1 MPRVGVEDRMTA
13 SAIGRASPGRAAPI
27 STLGTRKKKTVS
39 KKSCDNDSSLQSA
52 NTYTYNNSRNSSS
65 SSSSNNRKREIL
77 ERRANYMPPG
87 GKKTKKR
94 TLKKK
99 NSAATASTTRSKT
112 VDHSHTNN
120 EYAVPGSVP
129 FLPAG
134 QKQHS
139 FNVLA
144 SVSESFRMNGVS
156 DMEYKV
162 STRKGSLIP
171 VISPPRKGGSGKST
185 LRVRMP
191 LVIGG
196 GSPNFVE
203 KKEVEEERE
212 VEVEVEVEEEP
223 KEELVVPGD
232 LLNILAELEGELDE
246 MTHEFGDVV
255 QIEAIRNIFVKA
267 KAKAKVKK

>member
-1 MPRVGVEDRMTA
+1 M
-13 SAIGRASPGRAAPI
+13 
-27 STLGTRKKKTVS
+27 
-39 KKSCDNDSSLQSA
+39 
-52 NTYTYNNSRNSSS
+52 
-65 SSSSNNRKREIL
+65 
-77 ERRANYMPPG
+77 PG

-94 TLKKK
+94 LLKKK
-99 NSAATASTTRSKT
+99 TIEANVTMTRTKT

-171 VISPPRKGGSGKST
+171 VISPPRKGGSGRST

-203 KKEVEEERE
+203 KKEVEEE
-212 VEVEVEVEEEP
+212 P
-223 KEELVVPGD
+223 KEIEERVVPSD
-232 LLNILAELEGELDE
+232 LLNILNELEGELDE
-246 MTHEFGDVV
+246 MTHEFGNVG
-255 QIEAIRNIFVKA
+255 QIDAIKNIFVKA
-267 KAKAKVKK
+267 KAKAKK